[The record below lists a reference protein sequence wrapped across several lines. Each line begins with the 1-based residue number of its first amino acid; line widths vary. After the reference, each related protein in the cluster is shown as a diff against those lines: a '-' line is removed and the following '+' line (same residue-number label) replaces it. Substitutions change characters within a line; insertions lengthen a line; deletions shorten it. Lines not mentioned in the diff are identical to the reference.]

1 LQFLTSSKIPFSPA
15 TPFSRPSG
23 LATGS
28 FNGLHPKSKFLAF
41 SPHIE
46 SPLSTKHR
54 KVVSK
59 SSLMK
64 KLFLT
69 PVIALWALVA
79 AKTAQATDASIY
91 EPYCVTNL
99 AGFALTSGSTYNTV
113 SAARF
118 NQPWGVVVDSTGIVY
133 VADTLNQT
141 IRMITLPGGVVTTYA
156 GVFIGIVKTLGQK
169 GLEAM
174 PDFELAAEGAQG
186 QGEALAGEIGAAGVL
201 DEVEAP

>member
-1 LQFLTSSKIPFSPA
+1 VA
-15 TPFSRPSG
+15 T
-23 LATGS
+23 
-28 FNGLHPKSKFLAF
+28 FNGPKATEWNPVLRTVYVADSNNNNIRAVTLG
-41 SPHIE
+41 
-46 SPLSTKHR
+46 TR
-54 KVVSK
+54 VVS
-59 SSLMK
+59 
-64 KLFLT
+64 T
-69 PVIALWALVA
+69 
-79 AKTAQATDASIY
+79 
-91 EPYCVTNL
+91 L
-99 AGFALTSGSTYNTV
+99 AGSAGIHGSTDGTG

-118 NQPWGVVVDSTGIVY
+118 DSPTGVAVDSSGNVY